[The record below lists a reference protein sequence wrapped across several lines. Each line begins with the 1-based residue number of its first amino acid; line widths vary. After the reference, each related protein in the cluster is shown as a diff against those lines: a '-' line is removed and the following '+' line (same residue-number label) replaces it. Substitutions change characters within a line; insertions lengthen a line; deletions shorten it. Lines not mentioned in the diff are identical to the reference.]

1 MTEEELEKLLLLQI
15 MNKEELEELFGK
27 GVIIYRSS
35 NHKNSIKKDDKKK

>member
-27 GVIIYRSS
+27 GAIKYPSF
-35 NHKNSIKKDDKKK
+35 NHKSSIKKNDKKS